1 MKKISAPDGAAARRP
16 FRTRHAALLLVPA
29 AVLAA
34 SCGSRS
40 SEPSPL
46 MKENELTA
54 HLLIS
59 DFESGDLSNL
69 AGIFAPTAVYDDFS
83 GSREYQGLQ
92 EISGYVGSLHSWADG
107 IVMSIDEMQV
117 WNTGVVIEWSLSAVQ
132 SRPIPGLVST
142 ATGHEV
148 VVNGVTV
155 LEIANH
161 KVIRAADY
169 MDDLTMMLQLGG
181 EMHMPGGTVLKNELP
196 SLPDTMDLGPDTTGV
211 GG

>member
-1 MKKISAPDGAAARRP
+1 MKKKTSTWGSPAPRRTVRVRRAALVAVAAGLTAAA
-16 FRTRHAALLLVPA
+16 
-29 AVLAA
+29 
-34 SCGSRS
+34 CNGSAG
-40 SEPSPL
+40 PSPL

-54 HLLIS
+54 HLLMS
-59 DFESGDLSNL
+59 DVESGDLSNL
-69 AGIFAPTAVYDDFS
+69 AGIFAPTAVYEDFS
-83 GSREYQGLQ
+83 NSREYQGLQ
-92 EISGYVGSLHSWADG
+92 EISGYVGSIRSWADG
-107 IVMSIDEMQV
+107 IVMSINEMQV

-132 SRPIPGLVST
+132 NRPIPGLVST

-181 EMHMPGGTVLKNELP
+181 EMHMPGGAVLKNELP
-196 SLPDTMDLGPDTTGV
+196 SLPDTTGVAPDTMGV

>member
-1 MKKISAPDGAAARRP
+1 MKKMSALCANAARRP
-16 FRTRHAALLLVPA
+16 FGTRHTALLVVA
-29 AVLAA
+29 AGLATA
-34 SCGSRS
+34 SCASRS
-40 SEPSPL
+40 SEPSPA

-59 DFESGDLSNL
+59 DFESGDVSNL
-69 AGIFAPTAVYDDFS
+69 AGIFAPDAVYDEFS

-92 EISGYVGSLHSWADG
+92 EISGYVGSLQSWADG

-117 WNTGVVIEWSLSAVQ
+117 WNTGVVIEWSFSAVQ
-132 SRPIPGLVST
+132 NRPIPGLVPT

-148 VVNGVTV
+148 VLNGVTV

-161 KVIRAADY
+161 HVIRAADY

-181 EMHMPGGTVLKNELP
+181 EMHMPGGTILKNDIP
-196 SLPDTMDLGPDTTGV
+196 SLPDTTGLGPDTMGA